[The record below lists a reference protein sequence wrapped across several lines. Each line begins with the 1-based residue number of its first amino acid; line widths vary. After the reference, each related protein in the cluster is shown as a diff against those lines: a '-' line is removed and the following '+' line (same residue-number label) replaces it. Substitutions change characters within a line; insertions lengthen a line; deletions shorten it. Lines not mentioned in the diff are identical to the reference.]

1 MTAKSDSASD
11 DKMGLVRDAKST
23 SERWKSELPPDYIC
37 SIERRC
43 EKLLNRM
50 GLELV
55 CRS

>member
-11 DKMGLVRDAKST
+11 DKMGLARDAKST
-23 SERWKSELPPDYIC
+23 SERWKSELPPDYLC